1 MNVKK
6 DIRFRVYVAF
16 TCICLFGLAIIL
28 KAASIQIKEGE
39 ELRQQAFE
47 MHMRT
52 DTMYAERGNIYTE
65 TGELLCSSIPQFDIH
80 LDPTVVRKDTFYKY
94 IDTLSRGIYG
104 ILGTKSAG
112 YYRQALLKA
121 YSDSNHYFELCRKIT
136 YDKYL
141 ALRSL
146 PVFSKGKRRG
156 GFIADAQTKRVRPY
170 DMLAARTIGLWRKN
184 AQNVGLEGTF
194 DSLLSGRNGSR
205 IVQKMSGGV
214 FMPVEGTEYEPQN
227 GEDIV
232 TTIDL
237 NIQNVAQHAM
247 MSVLEQYQCLYGT
260 AIVMEVQTGKIR
272 ALVNLGRD
280 SATGN
285 YIEKQNYAL
294 TPAEPGSTFKL
305 VTLLS
310 LLNDGQINVEDMV
323 DCEGGAIRFGNR
335 VMRDSHL
342 GLRSLTIRDAYAH
355 SSNAAMAKLAF
366 RAYEK
371 DPQKFI
377 EHLEAYG
384 IDKRTG
390 IDIAGEPRPLVLKP
404 GHRDWNS
411 TTLPWMAT
419 GYGIM
424 ITPLRTC
431 MLYNGIA
438 NNGRMM
444 QPYLVSGVKRY
455 GELVEEFAPTCVM
468 EKMGDSSTIR
478 QLRACTEEVVATGT
492 GKHIKSPHYKIS
504 GKTGTAQVADRIEG
518 RWYPY
523 SAGIYQGSFV
533 GYFPSD
539 APRYTICV
547 VIRTRPH
554 AGSYY
559 GGTLAAPVFRMISDK
574 IFASAMGAWAGPLD
588 SIAQKSKRV
597 LKGRQTTA
605 STNARLMQELG
616 VKVSQEALA
625 SGDLSQISSDTNRNV
640 SIVSQPVLRGIVP
653 NVSGMSLRDA
663 VYLLERNGLHVDV
676 QGRGR
681 VRAQSIAPG
690 SSIARGQSIILQLS

>member
-28 KAASIQIKEGE
+28 KAASIQVKEGE
-39 ELRQQAFE
+39 ELRQQAFD
-47 MHMRT
+47 MHMRS

-65 TGELLCSSIPQFDIH
+65 DGEMLCSSIPQFDIH

-94 IDTLSRGIYG
+94 IDTLSRGIYE
-104 ILGTKSAG
+104 ILGTKSPK
-112 YYRQALLKA
+112 YYRDALDKA
-121 YSDSNHYFELCRKIT
+121 YTDSNHYFELCRKIT

-141 ALRSL
+141 ALRNL
-146 PVFSKGKRRG
+146 PVFNKGKRRG
-156 GFIADAQTKRVRPY
+156 GFISDAQTKRVRPY

-194 DSLLSGRNGSR
+194 DSLLRGRNGSR
-205 IVQKMSGGV
+205 IIQKMSGGV
-214 FMPVEGTEYEPQN
+214 YMPVEGTEYEPQN

-247 MSVLEQYQCLYGT
+247 MSVLEKYQCLYGT
-260 AIVMEVQTGKIR
+260 AIVMEVKTGKIR

-280 SATGN
+280 SASGE

-310 LLNDGQINVEDMV
+310 LLNDGQINVDDML

-335 VMRDSHL
+335 VMKDSHL
-342 GLRSLTIRDAYAH
+342 GLHTMTIRDAYAH
-355 SSNAAMAKLAF
+355 SSNVGMAKLAW

-371 DPQKFI
+371 EPMKFI
-377 EHLEAYG
+377 KHLQDFG
-384 IDKRTG
+384 VDKRTG
-390 IDIAGEPRPLVLKP
+390 IDISGEPRPVLVKP
-404 GHRDWNS
+404 GDKAWGGTS
-411 TTLPWMAT
+411 LAWMAT
-419 GYGIM
+419 GYGVI

-444 QPYLVSGVKRY
+444 KPYLVSGIKRY

-468 EKMGDSSTIR
+468 ERMGDSSTIA
-478 QLRACTEEVVATGT
+478 QLRRCTAEVVATGT
-492 GKHIKSPHYKIS
+492 GKHIKSPHYNIS

-518 RWYPY
+518 HWYPY

-533 GYFPSD
+533 GYFPTE
-539 APRYTICV
+539 APKYTICI

-574 IFASAMGAWAGPLD
+574 IFASAMGAWTGPLD
-588 SIAQKSKRV
+588 SIAEKSKRV
-597 LKGRQTTA
+597 LAGRQTTA
-605 STNARLMQELG
+605 STNARLMKELG
-616 VKVSQEALA
+616 VKVNSDALK
-625 SGDLSQISSDTNRNV
+625 SGELSQITSDTNRNV
-640 SIVSQPVLRGIVP
+640 SLVSQPVERGIVP

-663 VYLLERNGLHVDV
+663 VYLLERNGMHVDV

-690 SSIARGQSIILQLS
+690 SAIAKGQSITLQLS

>member
-1 MNVKK
+1 VNVKK

-28 KAASIQIKEGE
+28 KAASIQVKEGE
-39 ELRQQAFE
+39 ELRQRAFD

-65 TGELLCSSIPQFDIH
+65 AGELLSSSIPEFDIH
-80 LDPTVVRKDTFYKY
+80 LDPTVVKRDTFRKY
-94 IDTLSRGIYG
+94 IDTLSRGISS
-104 ILGTKSAG
+104 ILGVKSPAF
-112 YYRQALLKA
+112 YKAALEKA
-121 YSDSNHYFELCRKIT
+121 YSDSNHYFELCRKIK
-136 YDKYL
+136 YDKYM
-141 ALRSL
+141 ALRNL
-146 PVFSKGKRRG
+146 PIFNKGKRRG
-156 GFIADAQTKRVRPY
+156 GFIADAQTKRIRPY
-170 DMLAARTIGLWRKN
+170 DFLAARTIGLWRKN

-205 IVQKMSGGV
+205 IIQKMSGGV
-214 FMPVEGTEYEPQN
+214 YMPVEGTEYEPQN

-237 NIQNVAQHAM
+237 NIQNVAEHAM

-260 AIVMEVQTGKIR
+260 AIVMEVKTGKIR

-280 SATGN
+280 SASGK

-310 LLNDGQINVEDMV
+310 LLNDGQINVEDIV

-335 VMRDSHL
+335 VMKDSHL
-342 GLRSLTIRDAYAH
+342 GLRAMTIRDAYAH
-355 SSNAAMAKLAF
+355 SSNAAMAKLAW

-377 EHLEAYG
+377 RHLEEFG

-390 IDIAGEPRPLVLKP
+390 IDISGEPRPVVVKP
-404 GHRDWNS
+404 GDKAWSS
-411 TTLPWMAT
+411 TSLPWMAT
-419 GYGIM
+419 GYGVI

-438 NNGRMM
+438 NGGRMM
-444 QPYLVSGVKRY
+444 KPYLVSGVKQY
-455 GELVEEFAPTCVM
+455 GKLVEEFQPECVM
-468 EKMGDSSTIR
+468 EKMGDANTIE
-478 QLRACTEEVVATGT
+478 QLRKCTAEVVATGT
-492 GKHIKSPHYKIS
+492 GKHIKSPHYNIS

-533 GYFPSD
+533 GYFPSE
-539 APRYTICV
+539 APKYTICV

-588 SIAQKSKRV
+588 SIASKSKRV
-597 LKGRQTTA
+597 LTGRQTTA
-605 STNARLMQELG
+605 STNARLMQDLG
-616 VKVSQEALA
+616 VKVNQQALA
-625 SGDLSQISSDTNRNV
+625 SGALSQITSDTNRNV
-640 SIVSQPVLRGIVP
+640 SIVSEPVAQGVVP

-663 VYLLERNGLHVDV
+663 VFLLERNGMHVDV
-676 QGRGR
+676 RGRGR
-681 VRAQSIAPG
+681 VRSQSLAPG
-690 SSIARGQSIILQLS
+690 SPVAKGQSIILQLS

>member
-1 MNVKK
+1 ML
-6 DIRFRVYVAF
+6 FR
-16 TCICLFGLAIIL
+16 
-28 KAASIQIKEGE
+28 S
-39 ELRQQAFE
+39 
-47 MHMRT
+47 
-52 DTMYAERGNIYTE
+52 
-65 TGELLCSSIPQFDIH
+65 
-80 LDPTVVRKDTFYKY
+80 
-94 IDTLSRGIYG
+94 
-104 ILGTKSAG
+104 
-112 YYRQALLKA
+112 
-121 YSDSNHYFELCRKIT
+121 
-136 YDKYL
+136 
-141 ALRSL
+141 
-146 PVFSKGKRRG
+146 PVFNKGKRRG
-156 GFIADAQTKRVRPY
+156 GFISDAQTKRVRPY

-194 DSLLSGRNGSR
+194 DSLLKGRNGSR
-205 IVQKMSGGV
+205 IIQKMSGGV
-214 FMPVEGTEYEPQN
+214 YMPVEGTEYEPQN

-280 SATGN
+280 SATGD

-310 LLNDGQINVEDMV
+310 LLNDGQINVDDIV

-342 GLRSLTIRDAYAH
+342 GLRSMTIRDAYAH

-371 DPQKFI
+371 DPMAFVK
-377 EHLEAYG
+377 HLEAYG
-384 IDKRTG
+384 VDKRTG
-390 IDIAGEPRPLVLKP
+390 IDIAGEPRPMMLKP

-419 GYGIM
+419 GYGVL

-444 QPYLVSGVKRY
+444 KPYLVSGVKRY

-468 EKMGDSSTIR
+468 EKMGDTSTIR
-478 QLRACTEEVVATGT
+478 QLRACTAEVVATGT
-492 GKHIKSPHYKIS
+492 GKHIKSPHYTIS

-518 RWYPY
+518 HWYPY

-533 GYFPSD
+533 GYFPNE
-539 APRYTICV
+539 APKYTICV

-640 SIVSQPVLRGIVP
+640 SIVSQPVVRGIVP
-653 NVSGMSLRDA
+653 DVSGMSLRDA
-663 VYLLERNGLHVDV
+663 VYLLERNGMHVDV

-681 VRAQSIAPG
+681 VRGQSIPPG
-690 SSIARGQSIILQLS
+690 SAISKGQSIILQLS